1 LILTSDSTTVNEQR
15 PVSDQ
20 RRSVTKQEQRM
31 RDVAITGIGVISC
44 IGQCAEDYFR
54 NLDAGRHG
62 VTEAPW
68 SEPENGRIAWIAPV
82 PDFDPAAWMD
92 QRVADGSATFTQ
104 YALAAAAQA
113 VRDAGE
119 DFDPVRT
126 GVVLGVTMA
135 GAHALLDAQHLLD
148 TQGPDAVPRKLN
160 IQVWPNMAAAQ
171 VAIGY
176 KLHGPLLT
184 VSTACASSLDAIGAG
199 ARMISSGE
207 ADVIIAGGTEHG
219 LSPAL
224 AYSQRAYGMSVPADR
239 ADRASLPFDVHRS
252 GVVEGAGA
260 AVVVLE
266 SASRAAA
273 RGARVYGQVAG
284 YASLS
289 EGFHPSSP
297 QPDGRWEVET
307 MRRAQLDAGLAGP
320 GDVDAVIAHATAT
333 PVGDLA
339 EAMALNE
346 VFGEYAAELPVMSI
360 KGHVG
365 HTGSASGA
373 MGLLAGLYGMQAGTL
388 APTAG
393 TTEVEPEAR
402 FRVVT
407 GAPAKVDIDVLQ
419 VNGFGFGGQDA
430 CLIATRA

>member
-1 LILTSDSTTVNEQR
+1 
-15 PVSDQ
+15 
-20 RRSVTKQEQRM
+20 M
-31 RDVAITGIGVISC
+31 RDVVITGVGVISC
-44 IGQCAEDYFR
+44 IGQSAEDYFR

-62 VTEAPW
+62 VTAAPW
-68 SEPENGRIAWIAPV
+68 SEPEAGHPAWIAPV
-82 PDFDPAAWMD
+82 AEFDPAAWMD
-92 QRVADGSATFTQ
+92 PRVVAGSATFTH
-104 YALAAAAQA
+104 YALAAAIQA
-113 VRDAGE
+113 VRDAGG
-119 DFDPVRT
+119 DLDPVRA

-135 GAHALLDAQHLLD
+135 GAHALLEAQHLLD
-148 TQGPDAVPRKLN
+148 TEGPDAVPRKLN

-171 VAIGY
+171 VAIHFG
-176 KLHGPLLT
+176 LHGPLLT

-199 ARMISSGE
+199 ARMIERGE

-224 AYSQRAYGMSVPADR
+224 AYSQRSYGMSSPPDR
-239 ADRASLPFDVHRS
+239 ADRASLPFDVHRC

-266 SASRAAA
+266 HAEHAAA
-273 RGARVYGQVAG
+273 RGARVYGRVAG

-297 QPDGRWEVET
+297 EPSGQWEAET
-307 MRRAQLDAGLAGP
+307 MRRAQRDAGLPGP
-320 GDVDAVIAHATAT
+320 GAVDAVIAHATAT
-333 PVGDLA
+333 SAGDLA
-339 EAMALNE
+339 EARALNE
-346 VFGEYAAELPVMSI
+346 VFGEHAEGLPVMSI

-373 MGLLAGLYGMQAGTL
+373 MGLLAGLYGMRAGTL

-393 TTEVEPEAR
+393 TTEVLPEAR
-402 FRVVT
+402 FRVIT
-407 GAPAKVDIDVLQ
+407 GPPAKVDIDVLQ

>member
-1 LILTSDSTTVNEQR
+1 
-15 PVSDQ
+15 
-20 RRSVTKQEQRM
+20 M

-44 IGQCAEDYFR
+44 IGQSAEDYFR
-54 NLDAGRHG
+54 HLDAGRHG
-62 VTEAPW
+62 VTAAPW
-68 SEPENGRIAWIAPV
+68 SEPETGRLAWNAPV

-92 QRVADGSATFTQ
+92 PRVVAGSATFTH
-104 YALAAAAQA
+104 YALAAAIQA
-113 VRDAGE
+113 VRDAGG

-148 TQGPDAVPRKLN
+148 TKGPDAVPRKLN

-171 VAIGY
+171 VAINFG
-176 KLHGPLLT
+176 LHGPLLT
-184 VSTACASSLDAIGAG
+184 VSTACASSLDAIGTG
-199 ARMISSGE
+199 ARMIERGE

-224 AYSQRAYGMSVPADR
+224 AYSQRSYGMSSPPDR
-239 ADRASLPFDVHRS
+239 ADRASLPFDVHRC

-266 SASRAAA
+266 HAERAAA
-273 RGARVYGQVAG
+273 RGARAYGRVTG

-297 QPDGRWEVET
+297 EPSGQWEAET
-307 MRRAQLDAGLAGP
+307 MRRAQHDAGLSGP
-320 GDVDAVIAHATAT
+320 AAVDAVIAHATAT
-333 PVGDLA
+333 PAGDLA
-339 EAMALNE
+339 EARALNE
-346 VFGEYAAELPVMSI
+346 VFGEHADGLPVMSI

-373 MGLLAGLYGMQAGTL
+373 MGLLAGLHGMQAGTL

-402 FRVVT
+402 FRVIT
-407 GAPAKVDIDVLQ
+407 GTPAKADIDVLQ